1 MSGSGST
8 DMHRA
13 SSVELYGGPLDGER
27 RVVPDTQHE
36 LTVWTPICPLPGEKP
51 GLYRSQPHKY
61 VRQRDEPWLFS
72 YVLDQAASR

>member
-1 MSGSGST
+1 M
-8 DMHRA
+8 DA
-13 SSVELYGGPLDGER
+13 DLPAAR
-27 RVVPDTQHE
+27 RET
-36 LTVWTPICPLPGEKP
+36 

>member
-1 MSGSGST
+1 
-8 DMHRA
+8 MHRA

-51 GLYRSQPHKY
+51 AST
-61 VRQRDEPWLFS
+61 V
-72 YVLDQAASR
+72 ASRTST